1 MHWILAQLNF
11 TVKKIYTWG
20 SGWDRHVYHTD
31 LLTEL
36 ELVNDTCRGLSRRDC
51 QLVNATRLIPWA
63 ESQIR

>member
-11 TVKKIYTWG
+11 TVKKIYIWG

-36 ELVNDTCRGLSRRDC
+36 ELVNDT
-51 QLVNATRLIPWA
+51 
-63 ESQIR
+63 